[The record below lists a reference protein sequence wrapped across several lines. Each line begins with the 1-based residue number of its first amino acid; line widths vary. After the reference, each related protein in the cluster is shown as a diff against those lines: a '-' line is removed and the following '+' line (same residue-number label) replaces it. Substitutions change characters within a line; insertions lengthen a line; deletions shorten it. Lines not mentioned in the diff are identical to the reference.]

1 MIKEMLSPGECAR
14 CRECCV
20 FEAGEAF
27 ALPVITDRVRDI
39 CRREFPLVRFA
50 ERPGGGYMFDIR
62 SYADENG
69 LCPCPVLTP
78 KGCALGDEKPFEC
91 SIFPLRV
98 CSDGDSVYIV
108 LDSAC
113 HVMAQK
119 DTDMIKD
126 YLRGG
131 AGERIVK
138 RAGDS
143 GCIRTFS
150 PMYATILYKG
160 KTEHEN
166 NQAKL

>member
-1 MIKEMLSPGECAR
+1 MIKELLSPGECAC

-78 KGCALGDEKPFEC
+78 KGCALGDDKPFEC

-98 CSDGDSVYIV
+98 CSDGDYAYIV

-113 HVMAQK
+113 HVMESK
-119 DTDMIKD
+119 DTNVIKE

-131 AGERIVK
+131 KGERIVK
-138 RAGDS
+138 EAAET
-143 GCIRTFS
+143 GCIRPFPCDRS
-150 PMYATILYKG
+150 IILYKG